1 MMQMREKC
9 KSLTPPKS
17 VKTSKFWHRCFL
29 GNDRR
34 QKLENRKKM
43 QFCKKKFLVK
53 SLISQ
58 GKSLYVPKLVFDHF
72 ELFLAFQY
80 TSFVVSIVKSCEEPI
95 FDHQKIRKWFFD
107 PQINDF
113 DVKKAQIKPKW
124 PIWARFERFSSLLYA
139 SLVVFIVK
147 SCEEPIFGH
156 QKIWKWIFDPQ
167 INDFHVKMAQN
178 GLFERIL
185 RNLSPILHQFYWKW
199 EVDPKF
205 DQYMPKNCIKIYFFI
220 FFQFF

>member
-17 VKTSKFWHRCFL
+17 VKTSKFWQRCFL

-113 DVKKAQIKPKW
+113 
-124 PIWARFERFSSLLYA
+124 
-139 SLVVFIVK
+139 
-147 SCEEPIFGH
+147 
-156 QKIWKWIFDPQ
+156 
-167 INDFHVKMAQN
+167 HVKMAQN

-185 RNLSPILHQFYWKW
+185 RNLSPILYQFYWKW